1 MLERWKWLPR
11 RASRRI
17 NSAAMAEPTTSRQ
30 STAHPNGSSETPEA
44 AALRE
49 ELAHSREEV
58 VRLRDLLI
66 AKDAE
71 MGKLRGRL
79 EQLEERTNRMLG
91 AAVFLRRLGPASA
104 RLRAL
109 LRGRG

>member
-1 MLERWKWLPR
+1 
-11 RASRRI
+11 
-17 NSAAMAEPTTSRQ
+17 MAEQTTSRPP
-30 STAHPNGSSETPEA
+30 SAHPNGSSEEPEST
-44 AALRE
+44 AALRD
-49 ELAHSREEV
+49 ELARSREEV
-58 VRLRDLLI
+58 LRLRDLLI
-66 AKDAE
+66 GKDAE
-71 MGKLRGRL
+71 MGRLRGRL